1 MTSLDQILLRQPG
14 TMGGE
19 VVFRDTRVP
28 LPALLDYL
36 AGGDSLDEFL
46 TDFPGV
52 SREDATQ
59 VIQSLGSRLD
69 DSIHAAA
76 S

>member
-1 MTSLDQILLRQPG
+1 
-14 TMGGE
+14 MGGE

-28 LPALLDYL
+28 LQALIDYL

-46 TDFPGV
+46 KDFPGV
-52 SREDATQ
+52 SREAAIK
-59 VIQSLGSRLD
+59 VIETLGSNLD
-69 DSIHAAA
+69 QVIHAAA